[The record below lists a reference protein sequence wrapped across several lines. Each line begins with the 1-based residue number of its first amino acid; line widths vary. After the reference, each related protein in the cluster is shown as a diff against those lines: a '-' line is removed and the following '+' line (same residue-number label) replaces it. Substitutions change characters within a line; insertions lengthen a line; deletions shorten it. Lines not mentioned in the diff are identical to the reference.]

1 MVKYPIVPCKNL
13 STTIHTNTGHRD
25 EDKLSSQRKK
35 GSVAKSNQSERPLY
49 MLQAPEGV
57 VTATW
62 VGEDTSWSISPKT
75 YRPEGSRYISVSQ
88 ASNLLAAV
96 RCAELTDL
104 PLNAHVIIHFVGT
117 NIGDDAYGVRF
128 AAIRKDMARWL
139 RRRGIP
145 ITAVWCREKKP
156 QSDVVHAHM
165 AMHVPEAWLTCAK
178 LVHES
183 GSVKG
188 SPELLQLEA
197 SLNRSVKGVCGWTD
211 DYVVRVKIP
220 TDGGKLGP
228 YNGRSYDGLYL
239 LKGGNRDVRK
249 LVRAVFPHSKFRLE
263 SQGVIFG
270 KRCGTTQN
278 IGYAARAWSDEA
290 QGYEAE
296 LYERASDLGLKLRE
310 LA

>member
-1 MVKYPIVPCKNL
+1 MTTHSRVRNKNW
-13 STTIHTNTGHRD
+13 STSIYTNTWHAD
-25 EDKLSSQRKK
+25 ENERCLQGKR
-35 GSVAKSNQSERPLY
+35 GSAADSNQSERPLY
-49 MLQAPEGV
+49 MLEAPEGV
-57 VTATW
+57 VTATR

-75 YRPEGSRYISVSQ
+75 YRPEGSRYISVPQ
-88 ASNLLAAV
+88 AIHLLAAV

-117 NIGDDAYGVRF
+117 DIGDDAYGVRF
-128 AAIRKDMARWL
+128 AAIRKDMARWF
-139 RRRGIP
+139 RRQGIP
-145 ITAVWCREKKP
+145 LTAVWCREKKP

-197 SLNRSVKGVCGWTD
+197 SLNRSVKAVCGWTD

-249 LVRAVFPHSKFRLE
+249 LVRAVFPRSKFRLE

-278 IGYAARAWSDEA
+278 IGRAARAWSDEA